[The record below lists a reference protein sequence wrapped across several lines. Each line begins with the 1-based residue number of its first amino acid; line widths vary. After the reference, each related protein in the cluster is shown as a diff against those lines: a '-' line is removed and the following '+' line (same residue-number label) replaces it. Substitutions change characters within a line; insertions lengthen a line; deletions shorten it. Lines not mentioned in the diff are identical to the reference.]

1 MPSIIKALE
10 IRAQLPH
17 HDEARVVR
25 LDVTEGSEKSRGQ
38 VLELQGLDSFDVDVN
53 TANAAMGGSVLY
65 NSTPT
70 DRDIVLRV
78 KPYFGFEN
86 TLVNLMSEYQMY
98 STASNEYYIFL
109 DVIASDG
116 VWSCPIIVTSASAPI
131 MQDTDEVTIEL
142 LSPKHLFYSQKE
154 IPTNGQGAVVA
165 DEPEGTL
172 IRAGEG
178 IEIRSGSFG
187 PRKFK
192 SSGETLYG
200 YGFWISRDKAGM
212 GLGPMDYDLTM
223 YTTETVAD
231 GRVFGVATTSGEFF
245 GARLFP
251 SRDWHAQGGHKYVRF
266 KSDGTYYVARYANDA
281 RNNDPSTVHQPIF
294 EGHRGIPK
302 LMPNGKV
309 GFVGVWL
316 PETPDGWKTMITN
329 VMRFRETRLGF

>member
-1 MPSIIKALE
+1 MPSIIKVLE

-25 LDVTEGSEKSRGQ
+25 LDVTEGSDKSMGQ
-38 VLELQGLDSFDVDVN
+38 VIELQGLDSFDVDVN
-53 TANAAMGGSVLY
+53 TANAAMGGSILY
-65 NSTPT
+65 NATPT

-116 VWSCPIIVTSASAPI
+116 VWSCPIVVTSASAPI

-142 LSPKHLFYSQKE
+142 LSPKHLFYAQRD
-154 IPTNGQGAVVA
+154 ITTVRVGDALLNDQ
-165 DEPEGTL
+165 EGTL
-172 IRAGEG
+172 VQQGGG

-192 SSGETLYG
+192 SSGETLHG
-200 YGFWISRDKAGM
+200 YGFWISRNKTGL
-212 GLGPMDYDLTM
+212 GLGPVDYDLIL
-223 YTTETVAD
+223 YTNETVTD
-231 GRVFGVATTSGEFF
+231 GLIFGIATLSGEFF
-245 GARLFP
+245 GIRLFP
-251 SRDWHAQGGHKYVRF
+251 SRDWNAQGGDVYTRF
-266 KSDGTYYVARYANDA
+266 SSIGDYHVGRDYSTIIDI
-281 RNNDPSTVHQPIF
+281 DPSKLHQPIF
-294 EGHRGIPK
+294 EGRRGVTK
-302 LMPNGKV
+302 LMPGGKM

-316 PETPDGWKTMITN
+316 PQDQEGWGTIGFS
-329 VMRFRETRLGF
+329 RAFFRETRLGF